1 MAEPVNV
8 FDFEAIARETLSR
21 EAYDY
26 YASGAQDEVTLR
38 ENRAA
43 YERLSLAYRVLVD
56 VSRRDLRASVLGQP
70 VAMPVLVAPTAF
82 HRLATPE
89 GELATARAA
98 GAAGTVMILS
108 TLSTTPIEAVVS
120 AASGPVWFQLYVY
133 KDRKATEGLVR
144 RAEAA
149 GCRALVLTVDAPL
162 LGRRERDVRNRFRLP
177 PGLAVANLLPEGY
190 GEMPPAVADSG
201 LAAYVASFLDPAL
214 TWRDVAWLRSITE
227 LPVLV
232 KGIVRPDDALRAAEA
247 GAAGVVVSNHGGR
260 QLDTAPATID
270 VLPEIAD
277 ALAARGHAIEVLVD
291 GGVRRGTDVLKA
303 LALGAR
309 AVLVGRPVLWG
320 LAAAGEAGAAS
331 VLRLLRDELDLAMA
345 LAGAPTI
352 ADVTRDLV
360 RRAAPAGGR

>member
-1 MAEPVNV
+1 MEPVNV
-8 FDFEAIARETLSR
+8 FDFEALAREKLSR

-26 YASGAQDEVTLR
+26 YAGGAHDEVSLR
-38 ENRAA
+38 GNRAA
-43 YERLSLAYRVLVD
+43 YDRLSLAYRVLVD
-56 VSRRDLRASVLGQP
+56 VSRRDLTTSVLGQP

-82 HRLATPE
+82 HRLADPE
-89 GELATARAA
+89 GEVATVRAA

-108 TLSTTPIEAVVS
+108 TLSTSTIESVVD

-133 KDRKATEGLVR
+133 RDRKATEGLVR

-162 LGRRERDVRNRFRLP
+162 LGRRERDVRNRFTLP
-177 PGLAVANLLPEGY
+177 PGLTVANLLPEGY
-190 GEMPPAVADSG
+190 GDIPPALADSG
-201 LAAYVASFLDPAL
+201 LAAYVSSFLDPAL

-232 KGIVRPDDALRAAEA
+232 KGIVRPDDAVRAAEA
-247 GAAGVVVSNHGGR
+247 GVAGIVVSNHGAR
-260 QLDTAPATID
+260 QLDTSPATID
-270 VLPEIAD
+270 VLPEVAD
-277 ALAARGHAIEVLVD
+277 ALTAHGHQRVEVLMD
-291 GGVRRGTDVLKA
+291 GGVRRGTDILKA

-309 AVLVGRPVLWG
+309 TVLVGRPVLWG
-320 LAAAGEAGAAS
+320 LAAGGEAGAAR

-345 LAGAPTI
+345 LAGAPTV

-360 RRAAPAGGR
+360 RKTL